1 MIEYKCYLI
10 RNFIENMKVDNVA
23 NLLDTIENKVS
34 EKTKFNI
41 LVQTTNVVKAACLLI
56 EVLELVAVKFD
67 QFAVG
72 CKTIRKKISTLT
84 QAYINKIEHIAEMRF
99 LLLEKDFENRDSL
112 DIISKY

>member
-41 LVQTTNVVKAACLLI
+41 LV
-56 EVLELVAVKFD
+56 
-67 QFAVG
+67 
-72 CKTIRKKISTLT
+72 
-84 QAYINKIEHIAEMRF
+84 
-99 LLLEKDFENRDSL
+99 
-112 DIISKY
+112 